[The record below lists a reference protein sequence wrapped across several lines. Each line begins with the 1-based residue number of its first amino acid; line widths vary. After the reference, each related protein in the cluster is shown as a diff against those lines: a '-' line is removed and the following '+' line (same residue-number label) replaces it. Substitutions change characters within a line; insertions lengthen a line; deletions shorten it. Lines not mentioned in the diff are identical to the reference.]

1 MALIERPIR
10 QSGKE
15 AELRDLGLSYRGF
28 DSVLPCWR
36 HVHMG
41 EVAPVTGSGRQMLLE
56 YTRSNQLQNDW
67 TGVKLWW

>member
-15 AELRDLGLSYRGF
+15 AALRDLGLSYRGF

-56 YTRSNQLQNDW
+56 YTQFEPA
-67 TGVKLWW
+67 TK